1 MNETERA
8 EVLARLDR
16 LERLEEQVFFQ
27 EQTISALNDALTGQQ
42 RQLDMLE
49 GRLTRAEEKVKTLWE
64 QLGEDGGVLTVPPH
78 YL

>member
-1 MNETERA
+1 M
-8 EVLARLDR
+8 EVLARLAR

-27 EQTISALNDALTGQQ
+27 EQTISALNEALTGQQ
-42 RQLDMLE
+42 RQLDLLE
-49 GRLTRAEEKVKTLWE
+49 GRLARAEEKVRTLWE

>member
-1 MNETERA
+1 MNEAERM
-8 EVLARLDR
+8 EVLARLAR

-27 EQTISALNDALTGQQ
+27 EQTISALNEALTGQQ
-42 RQLDMLE
+42 RQLDLLE
-49 GRLTRAEEKVKTLWE
+49 GRLARAEEKVRTLWE

>member
-1 MNETERA
+1 MNEAERM
-8 EVLARLDR
+8 EVLARLAR

-27 EQTISALNDALTGQQ
+27 AQPISALNEALTGQQ
-42 RQLDMLE
+42 RQLDLLE
-49 GRLTRAEEKVKTLWE
+49 GRLARAEEKVRPLWE

>member
-1 MNETERA
+1 MNGTTQTE
-8 EVLARLDR
+8 VFVR

-27 EQTISALNDALTGQQ
+27 EQTISALNEALTGQQ
-42 RQLDMLE
+42 RQLDLLE
-49 GRLTRAEEKVKTLWE
+49 GRLARAEEKVRTLWE

>member
-1 MNETERA
+1 MNKTTQTE
-8 EVLARLDR
+8 VFVR

-27 EQTISALNDALTGQQ
+27 EQTISALNEALTGQQ
-42 RQLDMLE
+42 RQLDLLE
-49 GRLTRAEEKVKTLWE
+49 GRLARAEEKVRTLWE

>member
-1 MNETERA
+1 MNEAERM
-8 EVLARLDR
+8 EVLAR

-27 EQTISALNDALTGQQ
+27 EQTISALNEALTGQQ
-42 RQLDMLE
+42 RQLDLLE
-49 GRLTRAEEKVKTLWE
+49 GRLARAEEKVRTLWE

>member
-1 MNETERA
+1 MNETTQT
-8 EVLARLDR
+8 EVFAR

-27 EQTISALNDALTGQQ
+27 EQTISALNEALTGQQ

-49 GRLTRAEEKVKTLWE
+49 GRLARAEEKVRTLWE

>member
-1 MNETERA
+1 MNETTQT
-8 EVLARLDR
+8 EVFVR

-27 EQTISALNDALTGQQ
+27 EQTISALNEALTGQQ
-42 RQLDMLE
+42 RQLDLLE
-49 GRLTRAEEKVKTLWE
+49 GRLARAEEKVRTLWE

>member
-42 RQLDMLE
+42 RQLDIVADGAAASLFA
-49 GRLTRAEEKVKTLWE
+49 LLRACLLKRVSRFHIASHL
-64 QLGEDGGVLTVPPH
+64 P
-78 YL
+78 